1 MQEVLAPAGS
11 MQEILAPAGSGL
23 LPRSP
28 HAPSAPVD
36 TTPLGNRAASSVS
49 SCLATPTASGL
60 SCLAGVGQCAGRWW
74 AVGGGWLGEV
84 WRVAPAAARAQQA
97 APQRT
102 AVRRPLPST
111 YLAAWRLVAHDI
123 GLALAVPGLAIG
135 AGHQAWICLGKDCS
149 RRSRGGGAGGGGG
162 VVLLRAA
169 AGGARQR
176 RRCKARPARPAAPAA
191 RCSKVARRRRRPLPA
206 CGVPRHVE
214 LWQHSD
220 APSEGV
226 INQVPRVFLQTTD
239 GPRSKGGLQEVTGGE
254 GA

>member
-162 VVLLRAA
+162 GSVASGCRWWCETAATLQSKASTPCSTRGTVQQSCPAPPATPACLR
-169 AGGARQR
+169 
-176 RRCKARPARPAAPAA
+176 CAPACRTLA
-191 RCSKVARRRRRPLPA
+191 ALGCP
-206 CGVPRHVE
+206 E
-214 LWQHSD
+214 
-220 APSEGV
+220 
-226 INQVPRVFLQTTD
+226 
-239 GPRSKGGLQEVTGGE
+239 
-254 GA
+254 